1 MHFPILIFV
10 RVKRKITM
18 LEKSS
23 KKFTML
29 EKFGKKVTI
38 LEKFGKKKKT
48 KKPGA
53 HIMRQP
59 IWPVV
64 I

>member
-1 MHFPILIFV
+1 
-10 RVKRKITM
+10 M

-23 KKFTML
+23 KKVTML